1 MDKENK
7 VRKADGIVV
16 SMGDGNDVVVT
27 IPVKIPVLEVMGR
40 QNVLCHT
47 EEIFHVQND
56 ISIHFRNI
64 LVAIKG
70 ETIEKE
76 NI

>member
-27 IPVKIPVLEVMGR
+27 IPVKIPVLEVMGDR
-40 QNVLCHT
+40 MFYATQKKYFMSKT
-47 EEIFHVQND
+47 
-56 ISIHFRNI
+56 
-64 LVAIKG
+64 
-70 ETIEKE
+70 T
-76 NI
+76 